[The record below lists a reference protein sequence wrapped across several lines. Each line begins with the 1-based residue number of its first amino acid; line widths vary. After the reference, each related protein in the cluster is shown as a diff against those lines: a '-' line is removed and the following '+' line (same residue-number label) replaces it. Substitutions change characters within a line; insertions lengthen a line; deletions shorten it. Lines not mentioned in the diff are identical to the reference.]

1 MPESV
6 DFFVPGEPHGK
17 GRPRMT
23 RAGHAFTDARTR
35 AYETAVKIEATA
47 AMRGR
52 RPFAK
57 GCVVLLE
64 AIFEPPKSLSR
75 KKRTAL
81 LGLPVMKKPDIDNIE
96 KSVIDGMNGTIFY
109 DDSQVWATFGVK
121 RYGETSRVDVKVVE
135 CETIE
140 ELAVLE
146 GLNERA

>member
-23 RAGHAFTDARTR
+23 RAGHAYTDAKTR
-35 AYETAVKIEATA
+35 DYEAAVRVHALK
-47 AMRGR
+47 AMQGR
-52 RPFAK
+52 RPFAG
-57 GCVVLLE
+57 GCIVYLE
-64 AIFEPPKSLSR
+64 ATFEPPKSLSR

-81 LGLPVMKKPDIDNIE
+81 LGSPVMKKPDIDNVE
-96 KSVIDGMNGTIFY
+96 KSVIDGMNGIVFF